1 MNSVQVLFHQA
12 YVNIFGGTSGRQCSC
27 IALYA
32 LVFSSL
38 KVIHRWQQED
48 LNIVLFLEDELHES
62 LNTQQYLRATDLP
75 NNISVCNVQVQA
87 SHLHSNYG
95 MFLNKEDS
103 RNYLRES
110 AGSILFIMGLRI
122 AVILCG
128 RDVVFL
134 FDSHSRNR
142 EGKSH
147 PNGYPVLLKFPYCNL
162 CDIILF
168 LK

>member
-87 SHLHSNYG
+87 SHLTVTMECS
-95 MFLNKEDS
+95 
-103 RNYLRES
+103 
-110 AGSILFIMGLRI
+110 
-122 AVILCG
+122 
-128 RDVVFL
+128 
-134 FDSHSRNR
+134 
-142 EGKSH
+142 
-147 PNGYPVLLKFPYCNL
+147 
-162 CDIILF
+162 
-168 LK
+168 